1 LRQQVVPAIQAPYRF
16 GSNEELAMA
25 RWKWAGLMML
35 AGTIPA
41 MAALPPHY
49 QRQDE
54 LEAIIAHV
62 IEEFGMANPIEFIV
76 MQDTDFY
83 KVISGN
89 CHMEV
94 VVVDVP
100 AAPGAEPIA
109 GPRQFAV
116 ESGPLVCE

>member
-1 LRQQVVPAIQAPYRF
+1 MRTSALV
-16 GSNEELAMA
+16 
-25 RWKWAGLMML
+25 GLL
-35 AGTIPA
+35 LLFPTLPA

-54 LEAIIAHV
+54 LEAILAHV
-62 IEEFGMANPIEFIV
+62 VEEFGIGHPIESIV

-83 KVISGN
+83 KVISGA

-94 VVVDVP
+94 VIVDVP
-100 AAPGAEPIA
+100 LAEGAEMVA

>member
-1 LRQQVVPAIQAPYRF
+1 
-16 GSNEELAMA
+16 MA

-35 AGTIPA
+35 AGTVPA

-49 QRQDE
+49 QRQNE
-54 LEAIIAHV
+54 LEAIIEHAV
-62 IEEFGMANPIEFIV
+62 EELGIDHPIESIV
-76 MQDTDFY
+76 MKDTDFY
-83 KVISGN
+83 EVISGS

-94 VVVDVP
+94 VIVDVP
-100 AAPGAEPIA
+100 PAEGAEPMA